1 MCKDIIIR
9 STWIVTW
16 SSHTFFVFLS
26 IEQNI
31 DLTKIFWKIILF
43 PSIVAVSQR
52 NVHLYFWFIF
62 SLHLCIVVVCCCLS
76 YFWWACIDLGE
87 KGQNNHFINVG
98 FENMEKFSL
107 LWFLLYRFSNTWI
120 NSHSYLTCYGFC
132 CEIYLG
138 YNLIVELFH
147 FFSIPKDVKID
158 SSVCALKICFSVSY
172 LFSLYIYAPIG

>member
-1 MCKDIIIR
+1 MNCYLKLTYIFRIFIYWTKYWPDKN
-9 STWIVTW
+9 
-16 SSHTFFVFLS
+16 FL
-26 IEQNI
+26 
-31 DLTKIFWKIILF
+31 K
-43 PSIVAVSQR
+43 
-52 NVHLYFWFIF
+52 
-62 SLHLCIVVVCCCLS
+62 
-76 YFWWACIDLGE
+76 
-87 KGQNNHFINVG
+87 NHFISIYCCCFTKECASLFLVHLFVASMYCCSVLL
-98 FENMEKFSL
+98 FELFLMSMYWFGWKRSEQSLYKCGVWEYGKFSL
-107 LWFLLYRFSNTWI
+107 QWFLYRFSNTWF